1 MEVINMENL
10 INEKIAREAKRANS
24 FSDYVEGSATSGYL
38 YTITE
43 FNKAVDRLVERS
55 NLLDEEKEA
64 KMELVEYYQKKY
76 AVKLA
81 SAINRENEIR
91 ARVPSIMICGPAN
104 FPTRKKEKQN
114 AAMDKFWQECG
125 DLFSPTSNYYFK
137 KIENIL
143 LNTTIYSGDA
153 LAIEKL
159 ENKLS
164 DLLETQEEM
173 KKANAYYRK
182 NKTMKG
188 YAELTEEEAEKL
200 DNAIINGYS
209 WEQMPYAA
217 YKLTNNNGKIKQTRD
232 RLELLKKEKEEGNKE
247 HDYSDLG
254 FTVKEDIE
262 IMRLQLF
269 FEGKPDEETRKVLK
283 SNGFKW
289 APSQQAWQRQLT
301 NNARRALKSIIV
313 QLQRAD
319 F

>member
-1 MEVINMENL
+1 MKNL
-10 INEKIAREAKRANS
+10 INENLAREAKRANS

-55 NLLDEEKEA
+55 NLLDAEKEA
-64 KMELVEYYQKKY
+64 KMELVEYYQNKY
-76 AVKLA
+76 ATKLA

-91 ARVPSIMICGPAN
+91 SRVPSIMICGAGN
-104 FPTRKKEKQN
+104 FPVRKKEKQN
-114 AAMDKFWQECG
+114 AAMQRFWEESG
-125 DLFSPTSNYYFK
+125 DLFSPTDNYYFK

-159 ENKLS
+159 ETKLA
-164 DLLETQEEM
+164 DLTEFQEEM
-173 KKANAYYRK
+173 KSANAYYRK

-188 YAELTEEEAEKL
+188 YSDVTDEQAANWDDKIE
-200 DNAIINGYS
+200 NGYS
-209 WEQMPYAA
+209 WEKQA
-217 YKLTNNNGKIKQTRD
+217 YPSYELTNNNANIRRLKQ
-232 RLELLKKEKEEGNKE
+232 RLEGLKAAKERGNKE
-247 HDYSDLG
+247 IDYSHLG

-269 FEGKPDEETRKVLK
+269 FDGKPDEETRKVLK

>member
-10 INEKIAREAKRANS
+10 INENLAKEAKRANS
-24 FSDYVEGSATSGYL
+24 FRDYEDGSATAQY
-38 YTITE
+38 
-43 FNKAVDRLVERS
+43 KRLVAEFKTAVETLKKRA
-55 NLLDEEKEA
+55 NLLEAEAEEKL
-64 KMELVEYYQKKY
+64 ELVEYYCNKY

-91 ARVPSIMICGPAN
+91 SRVPSIMICGPAN
-104 FPTRKKEKQN
+104 FPVRKKEKQN
-114 AAMDKFWQECG
+114 AAMDKFWQESG
-125 DLFSPTSNYYFK
+125 ELFSPTENYYFK

-159 ENKLS
+159 ENKLA

-254 FTVKEDIE
+254 FTVKENTE

>member
-1 MEVINMENL
+1 MENL
-10 INEKIAREAKRANS
+10 INEKLAREAKRANS
-24 FSDYVEGSATSGYL
+24 FSDYKDGSATNSYKIAL
-38 YTITE
+38 KE
-43 FNKAVDRLVERS
+43 FNEAVDRLKERS
-55 NLLDEEKEA
+55 NLLEAEAEEKL
-64 KMELVEYYQKKY
+64 ELVDYYCNKY

-91 ARVPSIMICGPAN
+91 ARVPSVMICGAGN
-104 FPTRKKEKQN
+104 FPVRKKEKQN
-114 AAMDKFWQECG
+114 AAMQRFWEESG
-125 DLFSPTSNYYFK
+125 DLFQPTENYYFK

-188 YAELTEEEAEKL
+188 YPELTDEEAEKL
-200 DNAIINGYS
+200 DNSIINGYS
-209 WEQMPYAA
+209 WEQMPYAS

-232 RLELLKKEKEEGNKE
+232 RLELLKKEKEEGSKE
-247 HDYSDLG
+247 HDYSSLG
-254 FTVKEDIE
+254 FTVKENKD

-269 FEGKPDEETRKVLK
+269 FDGKPDEKTRSILK
-283 SNGFKW
+283 SSGFVW
-289 APSQQAWQRQLT
+289 SPSQGAWQRQLT
-301 NNARRALKSIIV
+301 NNARYAFKNDVVRKLKAAQCTIK
-313 QLQRAD
+313 
-319 F
+319 

>member
-1 MEVINMENL
+1 MKNL
-10 INEKIAREAKRANS
+10 INENLAREAKRANS

-43 FNKAVDRLVERS
+43 FNKAVETLKKRA
-55 NLLDEEKEA
+55 NLLDAEREEKL
-64 KMELVEYYQKKY
+64 ELVEYYCNKY

-91 ARVPSIMICGPAN
+91 ARVPSVMICGPAN

-114 AAMDKFWQECG
+114 AAMDKFWKESG
-125 DLFSPTSNYYFK
+125 DLFSPTENYYFK

-159 ENKLS
+159 ENKLA

-173 KKANAYYRK
+173 KSANAYYRK

-188 YAELTEEEAEKL
+188 YADVTDEQAAKWDDKIE
-200 DNAIINGYS
+200 NGYS
-209 WEQMPYAA
+209 WEKQA
-217 YKLTNNNGKIKQTRD
+217 YPSYQLTNNNANIRRLKQ
-232 RLELLKKEKEEGNKE
+232 RLEGLKAAKERGNKE
-247 HDYSDLG
+247 IDYSHLG